1 MGLREIFIDQI
12 PVIAFEKDP
21 LKAKELEEKMQRDL
35 EAKFK
40 TGH

>member
-1 MGLREIFIDQI
+1 MGLREIFLDHI

-21 LKAKELEEKMQRDL
+21 QKARSLEKRMRKDL

-40 TGH
+40 ASH